1 MNVIDSLFDEF
12 HQASS
17 LMELGVLAACL
28 LVAWLLARALFKRYR
43 SDEPSVW
50 FGTTA
55 LGGALFPMLALALTA
70 GARMVI
76 EHSQPVFLLRLAV
89 QILLSLAVIRLV
101 ARVLA
106 KTFPNSTMV
115 RLIERIFSWLA
126 WVVAVL
132 GILGVLPLVT
142 AELSSI
148 SFAFGKTSISVL
160 DMLQGALSVGIVMI
174 VVLWISATFEQ
185 RVIDDMVSDL
195 SMRKMAVNLTRI
207 VLITIGLLVALS
219 MVGVDL
225 TALSVLG
232 GAMGVGLGFG
242 MQKIASNY
250 VSGFLVLIER
260 ALRIGDNVRVAGFEG
275 RITDIRTR
283 YTVIRAGNGRES
295 IVPNETLITQPVEN
309 LTDFDQKFNL
319 TSNIVVTSN
328 CDVAQVQQILQDAA
342 LAQERVL
349 PKPAPAA
356 YLVNF
361 AADGLE
367 FSLSYYINDPS
378 NGQINVRSA
387 VHIAM
392 LEGLRKAGIDIPSPQ
407 RVVHIQGSNHG
418 ANTDSNQEVQH
429 SSQKMAEGVPPSA
442 DNQV

>member
-142 AELSSI
+142 A
-148 SFAFGKTSISVL
+148 
-160 DMLQGALSVGIVMI
+160 
-174 VVLWISATFEQ
+174 
-185 RVIDDMVSDL
+185 
-195 SMRKMAVNLTRI
+195 
-207 VLITIGLLVALS
+207 
-219 MVGVDL
+219 
-225 TALSVLG
+225 
-232 GAMGVGLGFG
+232 
-242 MQKIASNY
+242 
-250 VSGFLVLIER
+250 
-260 ALRIGDNVRVAGFEG
+260 
-275 RITDIRTR
+275 
-283 YTVIRAGNGRES
+283 
-295 IVPNETLITQPVEN
+295 
-309 LTDFDQKFNL
+309 
-319 TSNIVVTSN
+319 
-328 CDVAQVQQILQDAA
+328 
-342 LAQERVL
+342 
-349 PKPAPAA
+349 
-356 YLVNF
+356 
-361 AADGLE
+361 
-367 FSLSYYINDPS
+367 
-378 NGQINVRSA
+378 
-387 VHIAM
+387 
-392 LEGLRKAGIDIPSPQ
+392 
-407 RVVHIQGSNHG
+407 
-418 ANTDSNQEVQH
+418 
-429 SSQKMAEGVPPSA
+429 
-442 DNQV
+442 